1 MDIIGMMKQAFA
13 SVPPA
18 RPGLMYLQQHLCSQP
33 HCVRCCGDAGM
44 QPHQLIWS
52 QLQSMTYRWYAPEKM
67 PVTVL

>member
-18 RPGLMYLQQHLCSQP
+18 RPGLMHLQRQLCSQP

-44 QPHQLIWS
+44 QLYS
-52 QLQSMTYRWYAPEKM
+52 LTS
-67 PVTVL
+67 